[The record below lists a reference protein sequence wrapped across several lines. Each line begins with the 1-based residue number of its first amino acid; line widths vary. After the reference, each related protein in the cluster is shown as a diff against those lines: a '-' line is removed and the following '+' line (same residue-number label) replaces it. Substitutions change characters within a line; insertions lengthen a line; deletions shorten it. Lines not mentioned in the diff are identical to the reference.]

1 MKNIAILVG
10 NSEYQNLS
18 KLHLCREDIS
28 SMQNILNLSKKFE
41 IHIFENYQSEQLKS
55 ELSKIIR
62 ELEKFKINELLFYYT
77 GHGLFKER
85 FYYLPINFTD
95 KQFETTSLSNDEL
108 DNMLKSLDAEM
119 VIKIIDACQS
129 GQQYIKE
136 SDQASVKKSLTQ
148 HFFKKCHFFFS
159 SMNNQSSMG
168 DDKGSY
174 FTNAIIESIL
184 AHKTDSI
191 RYMDVQSY
199 VADYFSS
206 RSESQT
212 PFFVN
217 QSNATEIF
225 LNELTS
231 IQKEFENNNLMT
243 NNGEDIVQEI
253 ENDKIDIVEKLK
265 TLSKKYIVEDVA
277 QKTIKC
283 IFDENNINSMFNDDI
298 KLIYDIKIEK
308 HNDYDIGNIN
318 KLYNE
323 IEKNKQHFFINLEYR
338 QEAYTTTEWVPKSK
352 KPRNA
357 YEAMFG
363 QSHVSRLSGNI
374 SLFAREEY
382 EEKEVQ
388 KYRNIVNSI
397 CLADDIL
404 PIGIAISLNPKED
417 INNINRYLI
426 NIINFHNNLD
436 IVFYSN
442 IIEYYKNNWHD
453 WKKINTEDWI
463 KSKESFCDKDKI
475 LEKIQIIIKNYNQKI
490 IDNIFNILKQED
502 LKIRE

>member
-1 MKNIAILVG
+1 MKNIAILIG

-18 KLHLCREDIS
+18 KLHFCRKDIS
-28 SMQNILNLSKKFE
+28 SMQKILNLSKKFK

-77 GHGLFKER
+77 GHGVFKEQ

-95 KQFETTSLSNDEL
+95 KQFETTSLSNNEL
-108 DNMLKSLDAEM
+108 DNMLKSLDTEM

-136 SDQASVKKSLTQ
+136 FKQAYIEKSLTQ
-148 HFFKKCHFFFS
+148 HSFKKCYFFFS

-174 FTNAIIESIL
+174 FTNAVIESIL

-191 RYMDVQSY
+191 RYVDVQSY
-199 VADYFSS
+199 IVDYFSDKN
-206 RSESQT
+206 ELQT
-212 PFFVN
+212 PFFVH

-225 LNELTS
+225 LSELTS
-231 IQKEFENNNLMT
+231 IQKEFENINLMA
-243 NNGEDIVQEI
+243 NNGEDIIQEI
-253 ENDKIDIVEKLK
+253 ENNKVDIAEQLK
-265 TLSKKYIVEDVA
+265 SLSKKYIVKDVA
-277 QKTIKC
+277 RENIEY
-283 IFDENNINSMFNDDI
+283 IFDENNINNMFNDDI

-308 HNDYDIGNIN
+308 LNDYNIDNIN

-323 IEKNKQHFFINLEYR
+323 IEKNKKHFFINLGYR
-338 QEAYTTTEWVPKSK
+338 QETYITTEWAPKRK

-363 QSHVSRLSGNI
+363 QSLSGTI
-374 SLFAREEY
+374 GLFAREEY

-397 CLADDIL
+397 CLVDDIL
-404 PIGIAISLNPKED
+404 PIGIGISLNPKEN
-417 INNINRYLI
+417 INNVNRYLI

-442 IIEYYKNNWHD
+442 IIEYYQNNWCGWD
-453 WKKINTEDWI
+453 KINIEDWI

-475 LEKIQIIIKNYNQKI
+475 LDKIQIIIKTI
-490 IDNIFNILKQED
+490 IKKLLIIFLIF
-502 LKIRE
+502 

>member
-1 MKNIAILVG
+1 
-10 NSEYQNLS
+10 
-18 KLHLCREDIS
+18 
-28 SMQNILNLSKKFE
+28 SKKFE

-206 RSESQT
+206 RSELQT

-265 TLSKKYIVEDVA
+265 TLSKKYINKDVA
-277 QKTIKC
+277 QKTIEC
-283 IFDENNINSMFNDDI
+283 IFNENNINNMFNDDI

-308 HNDYDIGNIN
+308 YNDYDIGNIN

-338 QEAYTTTEWVPKSK
+338 QETYTTTEWVPKK
-352 KPRNA
+352 KNPYDITGHFSYDQFLGKN
-357 YEAMFG
+357 
-363 QSHVSRLSGNI
+363 
-374 SLFAREEY
+374 Y

-397 CLADDIL
+397 CLVDDIL

-417 INNINRYLI
+417 IDNINRYLI

-463 KSKESFCDKDKI
+463 KSK
-475 LEKIQIIIKNYNQKI
+475 
-490 IDNIFNILKQED
+490 
-502 LKIRE
+502 